1 LSIRA
6 SSNDGV
12 MVVTLAGTAD
22 AAMLSPL
29 QAPLA
34 EALADT
40 PIVILDLDEPDGI
53 DVDALRALLIRL
65 LDEARGGELRIAT
78 RDPELRRALATA
90 RIHHLVAVHETVA
103 DATDQG
109 TRS

>member
-1 LSIRA
+1 MSIRA
-6 SSNDGV
+6 TSNDGV
-12 MVVTLAGTAD
+12 MVVELGGSAEAS
-22 AAMLSPL
+22 MLDPL

-40 PIVILDLDEPDGI
+40 PVVVLALDEPDGI
-53 DVDALRALLIRL
+53 DVDALRALIVSL

-90 RIHHLVAVHETVA
+90 RIHHLVAVHETLA
-103 DATDQG
+103 DATEQDA
-109 TRS
+109 RR